1 MAGAVLLRRTS
12 IVGPDTLI
20 AVIAILE
27 VVIKGAFFYASF
39 IAVLIVTAIG
49 VVAVIV
55 S

>member
-1 MAGAVLLRRTS
+1 MRWTFIIGL
-12 IVGPDTLI
+12 DTLI

-39 IAVLIVTAIG
+39 IAVLIVTTVIG